1 MKVGCKIVSIVE
13 SEFIAVGK
21 LGVLVYPVSHV
32 CQYSFHN
39 FSLSMAHKSVVVGY
53 STDDNPPAVCGS
65 ENSYLSEITR
75 EDIERYTREQ

>member
-1 MKVGCKIVSIVE
+1 MYVNIAFTTFHSVWHVSL
-13 SEFIAVGK
+13 F
-21 LGVLVYPVSHV
+21 
-32 CQYSFHN
+32 
-39 FSLSMAHKSVVVGY
+39 VGY